1 MSALSKAMIFA
12 AGRGERMRPLTDTC
26 PKPLLEAGGKALIV
40 WQIERLAA
48 AGMRTIVIN
57 HAWLGEQ
64 IEGALGDG
72 SRWGV
77 QLRYS
82 PEGEALETAGGIAQ
96 ALPLIED
103 SPAPEIFV
111 AVSGDV
117 YADFDYANLHAH
129 AARLAEQPEA
139 GMHLVMVPNPPFHPG
154 GDFALVNGMLSLDA
168 AAPRFTF
175 GNIGL
180 YDTRMFRDLP
190 RGTRRALSPYYRDA
204 IARGAASGEL
214 FEGCWENVGTPAQ
227 LQALDRAAFAD
238 LLFRIGLLRP
248 LRALLLQCP
257 HLREQAAHPD
267 QLAIGAAFDDAATV
281 HHDDLLRVHDRR

>member
-1 MSALSKAMIFA
+1 MTTPATEPTLTTAMIFA

-26 PKPLLEAGGKALIV
+26 PKPLLEAGGKPLIV

-48 AGMRTIVIN
+48 AGFATIVIN

-64 IEGALGDG
+64 IEQTLGDG

-96 ALPLIED
+96 ALPLIEA
-103 SPAPEIFV
+103 SSEPEVFV

-117 YADFDYANLHAH
+117 YAEFDYTRLDAH
-129 AARLAEQPEA
+129 AARLAAQAEA
-139 GMHLVMVPNPPFHPG
+139 GMHLVMVPNPPFHPA
-154 GDFALVNGMLSLDA
+154 GDFALTNGLLSLD

-180 YDTRMFRDLP
+180 YDTRMFRALS
-190 RGTRRALSPYYRDA
+190 RGSRRALTPYYRDA
-204 IARGAASGEL
+204 VARGLASGEL
-214 FEGCWENVGTPAQ
+214 YEGRWENVGTPAQ
-227 LQALDRAAFAD
+227 LQALDRE
-238 LLFRIGLLRP
+238 L
-248 LRALLLQCP
+248 
-257 HLREQAAHPD
+257 
-267 QLAIGAAFDDAATV
+267 GARNV
-281 HHDDLLRVHDRR
+281 